1 MKRKQKMKLNSK
13 LVLIKPDKPVEQ
25 QDGIYIAEEWKDLPP
40 TGEVLAVADDVT
52 FCDVGDRV
60 FFERYSAIETPEDD
74 RIVRE
79 DMILQVYDA

>member
-1 MKRKQKMKLNSK
+1 MRLNTK
-13 LVLIKPDKPVEQ
+13 LVLIKPDQPVEE

-40 TGEVLAVADDVT
+40 TGVVLAKADDVT
-52 FCDVGDRV
+52 FCDVGDKV

-79 DMILQVYDA
+79 DQVLGVYDA

>member
-1 MKRKQKMKLNSK
+1 MRLNTK
-13 LVLIKPDKPVEQ
+13 LVLIKPDQPVEE

-40 TGEVLAVADDVT
+40 TGVVLAKADDVT
-52 FCDVGDRV
+52 FCDVGDKV

-79 DMILQVYDA
+79 DQILGVYDA